1 MAPLCSAERSGRGDL
16 VEQDIGALA
25 LSAATTLVQAM
36 TTDAWDRAK
45 SSVVS
50 LWRRIRPAQA
60 DTVDGELDSARLE
73 LLAGEDDRGNRLVP
87 GLEAEWAARL
97 GDLVAAEREAAAIL
111 LDLASA
117 LARFCEVS
125 PAAPRVSVEMRA
137 KASGHGRVFQAG
149 RDQRITEQ

>member
-1 MAPLCSAERSGRGDL
+1 
-16 VEQDIGALA
+16 VEQDIAALA

-36 TTDAWDRAK
+36 TTDAWGKAR

-60 DTVDGELDSARLE
+60 DTVGGELDAARLE
-73 LLAGEDDRGNRLVP
+73 LLAGEDDRGKQLVA

-97 GDLVAAEREAAAIL
+97 GDLVTAEREAAVIL
-111 LDLASA
+111 LDLASV

-125 PAAPRVSVEMRA
+125 QVAPRVSVEMRA
-137 KASGHGRVFQAG
+137 KASGHSRVFQAG
-149 RDQRITEQ
+149 RDQRINEQ